1 MEKKNVDL
9 IARGRGAGEA
19 EMNESYRSCCEL
31 LCRRGTQFAP
41 AIEGKIDSKE
51 LIDVELREALR
62 RAGCCERIPRSV
74 RGFNC
79 NCMWYGVFV
88 WSVCVTTE

>member
-19 EMNESYRSCCEL
+19 EVNESYRSCCEL

-51 LIDVELREALR
+51 LVDVSKEASGLLRASPSFC
-62 RAGCCERIPRSV
+62 AW
-74 RGFNC
+74 F
-79 NCMWYGVFV
+79 
-88 WSVCVTTE
+88 

>member
-19 EMNESYRSCCEL
+19 EVNESYRSCCEL

-51 LIDVELREALR
+51 LREALR
-62 RAGCCERIPRSV
+62 KSKEASGLLRASPSFCAW
-74 RGFNC
+74 F
-79 NCMWYGVFV
+79 
-88 WSVCVTTE
+88 